1 MFEVMKNGILCDG
14 WGEKTIYWLIQGS
27 NLCAVLKLINLSSAN
42 FIISSFM
49 EIVPRHIAISKIE
62 TINVKLILIMIN
74 FIVTGI
80 LCFCREFLPSHSFLT
95 NYLFFFLTKFL
106 CNCCTIVNV
115 YLFFFCYVTD
125 EFVAQ
130 FKSTI
135 MLLPNGTVLA
145 TGIPLDLNLYESEH
159 SVTDEDMK
167 KLLAEDAGL
176 VSTGDSKNKKKRAKK
191 SKSAAAAANVGE
203 KENADDKPAATEKK
217 A

>member
-95 NYLFFFLTKFL
+95 NYLFFFNKLF
-106 CNCCTIVNV
+106 CVIVV
-115 YLFFFCYVTD
+115 QLLMFIFFFLLCYRRICRSIQKHNY
-125 EFVAQ
+125 VAPEWYS
-130 FKSTI
+130 FSHWYPI
-135 MLLPNGTVLA
+135 GPE
-145 TGIPLDLNLYESEH
+145 PL
-159 SVTDEDMK
+159 
-167 KLLAEDAGL
+167 
-176 VSTGDSKNKKKRAKK
+176 
-191 SKSAAAAANVGE
+191 
-203 KENADDKPAATEKK
+203 
-217 A
+217 